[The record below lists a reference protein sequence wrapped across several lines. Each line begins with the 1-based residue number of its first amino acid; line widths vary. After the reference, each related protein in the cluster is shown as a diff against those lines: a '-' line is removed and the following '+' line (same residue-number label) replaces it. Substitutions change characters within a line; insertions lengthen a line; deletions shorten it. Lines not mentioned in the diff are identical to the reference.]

1 MVKNFWLDNNE
12 LVIVYR
18 NGTHHVIEAYEDYNT
33 VFTGK
38 IEDCLTYCK
47 NREIA
52 YMESIIG
59 QS

>member
-33 VFTGK
+33 VFTRK

-59 QS
+59 